1 MAISKIR
8 RHGCETPQ
16 FDDSRWRA
24 VTLPHDWGIEGPF
37 DEKNPAGQAGAPHDE
52 NVEVYSNCGEVE
64 LSLNGKSLG
73 AKTLPADAA
82 PRTWRVT
89 FEPGSIS
96 AACKNGPRKEL
107 RTARRASRITLTV
120 DRVKLR
126 NDSDDVAY
134 VTAAVTDDR
143 GVIVPEADATVAFQV
158 SGPGAI
164 AAVDSADNTS
174 HEPFQANTRRVYDGW
189 CIAAIRGTGA
199 GKIAVRASAAGLAPG
214 SVTIEVGS
222 R

>member
-1 MAISKIR
+1 MPER
-8 RHGCETPQ
+8 RAETDPGYEGAQ
-16 FDDSRWRA
+16 RRQLQ
-24 VTLPHDWGIEGPF
+24 TLFADWTPP
-37 DEKNPAGQAGAPHDE
+37 NLAAHDE

-89 FEPGSIS
+89 FEPGAID
-96 AACKNGPRKEL
+96 AACKNGPREEL
-107 RTARRASRITLTV
+107 RTAGKASKITLSL
-120 DRVKLR
+120 DRAKLR
-126 NDSDDVAY
+126 NDRDDVAY
-134 VTAAVTDDR
+134 VTASVTDDH
-143 GVIVPEADATVAFQV
+143 GVIVPEADATVTFQV

-189 CIAAIRGTGA
+189 CVAVIRGSGTGA
-199 GKIAVRASAAGLAPG
+199 GKIAVSASGAGLASG
-214 SVTIEVGS
+214 SVTIEVGP